1 MFFVML
7 SGLGYLTAIFQKF
20 TILKLK
26 DNVELSVSHL
36 CLELSVVAVTIVCV
50 LIKYNNEQNLL
61 ITDTCASVAE
71 YSAKD
76 KEVIGFVFSL
86 LA

>member
-1 MFFVML
+1 MFFVMV
-7 SGLGYLTAIFQKF
+7 SGLGYLTAIIQKF

-50 LIKYNNEQNLL
+50 LIQLNYDQNHL
-61 ITDTCASVAE
+61 ITDTCSSVAT
-71 YSAKD
+71 YSNQD